1 MKKLLV
7 LLLFSVS
14 VLSLQACQRL
24 DYTPDEA
31 FEMMNEAIQHYRDA
45 DQVELFYV
53 GSFTSL
59 GYNSNDAIDVK
70 LRKIGADGFLG
81 RVEMSVT
88 ENNTTYQAMHY
99 YQAGMRY
106 LERTD
111 SNGTTKTK
119 KEEPASSYIS
129 LFTSFLKKPVE
140 KAKIRALQILVDR
153 QTITV
158 SFELGSSA
166 VEDTLYVSNTFQT
179 VQFATVKVIFSHQ
192 KVLQKLEVSYGANAQ
207 GNEGIETYEVLFK
220 RINRYVPIV
229 ELTNAEKNLFTLQT
243 EEENA

>member
-7 LLLFSVS
+7 LLLALGFVF
-14 VLSLQACQRL
+14 SLQACQRL

-31 FEMMNEAIQHYRDA
+31 FEMMNEAIQQYRDA
-45 DQVELFYV
+45 DQLELFYV
-53 GSFTSL
+53 GSFSSL

-70 LRKIGADGFLG
+70 MRKIGSEQFLG

-88 ENNTTYQAMHY
+88 ENNQTYQALHY

-106 LERTD
+106 VERTD
-111 SNGTTKTK
+111 TNGTTKTK
-119 KEEPASSYIS
+119 KEEVATAYVT
-129 LFTSFLKKPVE
+129 LFTSFLKKPIE

-166 VEDTLYVSNTFQT
+166 VEDTFYVSNVFQT
-179 VQFATVKVIFSHQ
+179 VQFATVKITISHQ

-229 ELTNAEKNLFTLQT
+229 ELSNAEKNLFTLQT
-243 EEENA
+243 EEETA